1 MSADPDAEEFDD
13 EDEDDAD
20 LDGEEIDVDRVMK
33 DMEIAKRRA
42 AKTGGEPAWRRLEQR
57 MEQKQTAEQISD
69 FEDYDIGETAERRAL
84 KASHAPKRPRDPH

>member
-13 EDEDDAD
+13 DDEDDAD
-20 LDGEEIDVDRVMK
+20 LVGEEIDVDRVMK

-42 AKTGGEPAWRRLEQR
+42 AKTGEPAWRRLEQR

-69 FEDYDIGETAERRAL
+69 FEDYDIGETAERLAL
-84 KASHAPKRPRDPH
+84 KASHGPKRPRTPH